1 MVNEEDA
8 HRDVLVLM
16 KAALQHVPT
25 VNIWAKRQREGNS
38 LELPQHCLKTTRM
51 QSNSTWS
58 LVAGPGN
65 QL

>member
-16 KAALQHVPT
+16 KTALQHVPT
-25 VNIWAKRQREGNS
+25 VNTWAKREGNS
-38 LELPQHCLKTTRM
+38 LELPQHCLKTTRT

>member
-38 LELPQHCLKTTRM
+38 LELPQH
-51 QSNSTWS
+51 
-58 LVAGPGN
+58 
-65 QL
+65 